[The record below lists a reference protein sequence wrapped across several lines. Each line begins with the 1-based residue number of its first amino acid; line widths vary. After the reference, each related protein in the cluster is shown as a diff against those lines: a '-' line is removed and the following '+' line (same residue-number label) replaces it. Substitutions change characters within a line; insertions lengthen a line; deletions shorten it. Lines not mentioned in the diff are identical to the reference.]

1 MNYDTNK
8 ARFTG
13 RSCVAGNVAVRM
25 LPTLPVYPS
34 LARSR
39 NALLSGAA
47 RNAAS
52 GRGRVMSACNNGCA
66 LRAAG
71 APCCPCSLRSRGN
84 VACRQGAGRAAPWR
98 QLTARS
104 QRGIAAGLDGIWYV
118 LAGTPDSE
126 GGWDRSGVTGTTAV
140 VQLIPSCNNFD
151 SNSARNRIASIN
163 SRAGEDRVGRRRE
176 ETTPSVVQGQLLAP
190 VRITV
195 LTTTRSL

>member
-1 MNYDTNK
+1 MCCGQRRRPDAAN
-8 ARFTG
+8 AA
-13 RSCVAGNVAVRM
+13 C
-25 LPTLPVYPS
+25 LS
-34 LARSR
+34 LARSLTECAAVR
-39 NALLSGAA
+39 RGAQRSQRPGARHVSVQQRLRAPRGRRAVLSLFVALA
-47 RNAAS
+47 RECGLPPGRRTCRAVAR
-52 GRGRVMSACNNGCA
+52 GRGRQ
-66 LRAAG
+66 LR
-71 APCCPCSLRSRGN
+71 
-84 VACRQGAGRAAPWR
+84 
-98 QLTARS
+98 ARS